1 MHRYVFA
8 GIYWESFLFVMLL
21 TAKPCIPIKA
31 SVPPVSRFPSFNN
44 PVVPDWKRRIS
55 PTSPINTEINFRRVI
70 TSSL

>member
-1 MHRYVFA
+1 
-8 GIYWESFLFVMLL
+8 MLL

-31 SVPPVSRFPSFNN
+31 SDPPISRFPSFDN
-44 PVVPDWKRRIS
+44 PVVPDRKRRIS